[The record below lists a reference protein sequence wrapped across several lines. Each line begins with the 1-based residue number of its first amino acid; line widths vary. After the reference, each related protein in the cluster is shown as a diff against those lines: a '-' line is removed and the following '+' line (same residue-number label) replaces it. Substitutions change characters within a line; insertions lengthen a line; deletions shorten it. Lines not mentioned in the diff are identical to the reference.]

1 MEAGLLKKPRM
12 NGMVTSSL
20 DVIRHMDR
28 EIVKESDVIPVAL
41 KDGVIQEARSSIAG
55 GDRFRHLSDF
65 VTRSLK
71 EMGGEIL
78 DGNTAVNPY
87 KQGSRTACDY
97 CPYHSICG
105 FDQKVSGFGYRRF
118 KAMKPEEIWKEIE
131 KDEEE
136 TEDGEHDMDRGT
148 ETGH

>member
-1 MEAGLLKKPRM
+1 
-12 NGMVTSSL
+12 
-20 DVIRHMDR
+20 
-28 EIVKESDVIPVAL
+28 
-41 KDGVIQEARSSIAG
+41 
-55 GDRFRHLSDF
+55 
-65 VTRSLK
+65 
-71 EMGGEIL
+71 MGGEIL

-105 FDQKVSGFGYRRF
+105 FDQEVSGFGYRKF
-118 KAMKPEEIWKEIE
+118 KAMKPEEVWKEIE

-136 TEDGEHDMDRGT
+136 TENGEHDMDRGT